1 MESCLIEKV
10 MEMRISGKKI
20 PVESRFM
27 TDFWALRKKYY
38 TPEDQDEFWI
48 ALDQDADGLYQKY
61 KKNEYV
67 KKMILALVDDIEK
80 RYRKVYKSMEEQD
93 GMERLQ

>member
-1 MESCLIEKV
+1 MELFLIKKV
-10 MEMRISGKKI
+10 AEMQISGKKI
-20 PVESRFM
+20 PVESQFM

-48 ALDQDADGLYQKY
+48 ALEQDADDLYKKY

-80 RYRKVYKSMEEQD
+80 RYRKVYQSIEEQD
-93 GMERLQ
+93 GLERLQ

>member
-1 MESCLIEKV
+1 MIEKV
-10 MEMRISGKKI
+10 MEMQISGKKI
-20 PVESRFM
+20 PIESRFM

-48 ALDQDADGLYQKY
+48 ALEKDADDLYRKY

-80 RYRKVYKSMEEQD
+80 RYRKVYQSMDEQD
-93 GMERLQ
+93 GMERLQR